1 MGERKSKAR
10 KSKAD
15 KISAR
20 KSRAKKNR
28 EKKTADIPL
37 AKKRPAMPNYIKLL
51 VGAVVVFL
59 IAYFG
64 MSALKIIKLN
74 QELSKVTAENEE
86 LIKNRE
92 NLKLK
97 LENINSANYI
107 ESQAR
112 RDLKLIKPNELLF
125 IFPEK
130 EYAQED
136 EESAGTNE
144 EKSQQQDSESDTKDA
159 GTNNK
164 QDKQAE

>member
-10 KSKAD
+10 KSRAD

-20 KSRAKKNR
+20 KSR
-28 EKKTADIPL
+28 EKKTADTP
-37 AKKRPAMPNYIKLL
+37 ATKKRPAMPNYIKLL

-64 MSALKIIKLN
+64 MSAFKIIKLN

-97 LENINSANYI
+97 LENINSADYI

-144 EKSQQQDSESDTKDA
+144 AKSRQQDSEDDTKDA
-159 GTNNK
+159 GTDNK
-164 QDKQAE
+164 QDKQTE